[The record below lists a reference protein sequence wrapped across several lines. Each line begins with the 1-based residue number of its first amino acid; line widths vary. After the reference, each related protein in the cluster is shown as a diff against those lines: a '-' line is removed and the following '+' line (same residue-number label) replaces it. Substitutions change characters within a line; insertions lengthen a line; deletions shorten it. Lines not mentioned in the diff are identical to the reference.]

1 MFVLFTKLKGNRNS
15 RLSSLYRAA
24 IFFTGTGRTLSS
36 RLFIA
41 RLLSGGHVRVC
52 LLASGSKGNSLYIET
67 GSAKIL
73 VDAGLSAREITARLA
88 LLGVSGSEI
97 DGIIVTHEHGD
108 HVRGAGA
115 LARKFSLPVLISYPA
130 GRQTTEL
137 FRSVHL
143 VEFESG
149 CSFEFRDILID
160 PFPVTH
166 DTADPVG
173 LVLESHEGRIGVAT
187 DLGIGTRLVQ
197 EKLKGCGVLVLES
210 NHDEEMLANGPYP
223 WHLKQRVKS
232 RHGHLSN
239 RDSAALFTE
248 VMNPGLEALFLA
260 HLSEVNNH
268 PDVALKAFSVPL
280 SEQTVCNPQVIV
292 GSQQCISEEYYR

>member
-1 MFVLFTKLKGNRNS
+1 M
-15 RLSSLYRAA
+15 
-24 IFFTGTGRTLSS
+24 
-36 RLFIA
+36 
-41 RLLSGGHVRVC
+41 RVC

-67 GSAKIL
+67 GSTKIL
-73 VDAGLSAREITARLA
+73 VDAGLSAREITRRLA
-88 LLGVSGSEI
+88 LLGVCGSEI
-97 DGIIVTHEHGD
+97 NGIIVTHEHGD

-115 LARKFSLPVLISYPA
+115 LARKFNLPVLISYPA

-173 LVLESHEGRIGVAT
+173 LVIASREGRIGVAT
-187 DLGIGTRLVQ
+187 DLGIVTRLVQ
-197 EKLKGCGVLVLES
+197 DKLKGCGVLVLES

-239 RDSAALFTE
+239 SDSAALFVE
-248 VMNPGLEALFLA
+248 VMNPGLEGLFLA

-268 PDVALKAFSVPL
+268 PDVALKAFSEPL
-280 SEQTVCNPQVIV
+280 SVQTICRPRVIV
-292 GSQQCISEEYYR
+292 GSQQCISEEFSR